1 MDSDAVDAKHPP
13 FLDALISKV
22 LNIIYPSKCPSCE
35 SVSDIFFHSP
45 MCASCWSQIQGYS
58 GPSCRICAM
67 PFSSEYGEVCGQCLK
82 KAPPFSKVMN
92 YGLYEGLLAE
102 AINHLK
108 FHSLKRLAKPLS
120 RLLLQFDLSDIDGIV
135 PVPLS
140 IRRLRERGFNQSLLI
155 ARFIAKEIKAPLLM
169 DILLKKKETL
179 PQTGLSAKERLLN
192 LKNAFEVKGNIRGL
206 KLLLVDDVM
215 TTGATVTEC
224 SKELMKAGAKEV
236 IVLTLAR
243 ASMM

>member
-1 MDSDAVDAKHPP
+1 MDSDAADAKHPL
-13 FLDALISKV
+13 FFDALISKV

-35 SVSDIFFHSP
+35 SVSDVFCHSP
-45 MCASCWSQIQGYS
+45 ICASCWSQIQRYS

-67 PFSSEYGEVCGQCLK
+67 PFSSEYGEICGQCLK
-82 KAPPFSKVMN
+82 KTPPFSKVIN

-108 FHSLKRLAKPLS
+108 FHGLKRLAKPLA
-120 RLLLQFDLSDIDGIV
+120 RLLLNFDLSRIDGIL

-140 IRRLRERGFNQSLLI
+140 IKRLKERGFNQSLLL
-155 ARFIAKEIKAPLLM
+155 ARVISKKTSAPLLT
-169 DILLKKKETL
+169 DILQKKNETP
-179 PQTGLSAKERLLN
+179 PQTGLSARERLLN
-192 LKNAFEVKGNIRGL
+192 LKHAFEVKGNIKDL

-236 IVLTLAR
+236 TVLTLAR
-243 ASMM
+243 VSMM